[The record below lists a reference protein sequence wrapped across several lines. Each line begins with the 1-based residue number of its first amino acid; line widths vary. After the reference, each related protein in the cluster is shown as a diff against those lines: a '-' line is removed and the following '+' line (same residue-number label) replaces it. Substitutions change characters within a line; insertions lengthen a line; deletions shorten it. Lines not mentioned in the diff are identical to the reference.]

1 MNKTGIEIGKYNK
14 LRITRFVD
22 FGAYLTNS
30 EVENGLEILIPA
42 KYLDEENVVGDELEV
57 FVYTDSE
64 DRPIATTDIPFAQVG
79 EFAYLQV
86 VEVNRIGAFVDWG
99 LVKNLLVPYSEQKS
113 KMHPGGVYLV
123 YIYLDA
129 NTNRVCASAKI
140 DKYLGNAY
148 PEYKRGEKVEV
159 LVYGRTPIGY
169 QVIVDNKHKGM
180 IYANEVYREINV
192 EEHLTAYVKH
202 VREDGKIDLTLT
214 TPGTASRINS
224 LSDLIIEL
232 LKAGRLTVNDKSSPE
247 EIKQQLHCSKKDFKK
262 TIGALY
268 KEHQIAIEL
277 DGKIVLKVK

>member
-1 MNKTGIEIGKYNK
+1 
-14 LRITRFVD
+14 
-22 FGAYLTNS
+22 
-30 EVENGLEILIPA
+30 
-42 KYLDEENVVGDELEV
+42 
-57 FVYTDSE
+57 
-64 DRPIATTDIPFAQVG
+64 
-79 EFAYLQV
+79 
-86 VEVNRIGAFVDWG
+86 
-99 LVKNLLVPYSEQKS
+99 
-113 KMHPGGVYLV
+113 
-123 YIYLDA
+123 
-129 NTNRVCASAKI
+129 
-140 DKYLGNAY
+140 
-148 PEYKRGEKVEV
+148 
-159 LVYGRTPIGY
+159 VYGRTPIGY